1 MKKIVLS
8 LICLLSFFNIQAQ
21 TTTDRVI
28 TTAVPF
34 LMITADARAAAMG
47 DVGVATSA
55 DGFSQQHNPAKFA
68 FSLQEHGVTVGY
80 TPYLRE
86 IVDDI
91 NLGQFGY
98 FYRINERSAAA
109 ASLRYFGLGDI
120 ILTEGP
126 NDPGRTVSPSELAF
140 DVSYSLRLSE
150 RFAMA
155 VAGRYIRSALK
166 IPDATSDASAASTFA
181 VDLAGYY
188 QSEQIAYSDFDGRW
202 RAGFNFQNMGPKI
215 KYDDDEFSAN
225 YLPANLKLGA
235 GFDFILDE
243 YSTVGVTLEANK
255 LMVPTPQKVTDKN
268 GDGIINNED
277 SVIVDEE
284 YQKTNWVSGMFQS
297 FGDAPDGFS
306 EELRE
311 FTLGAG
317 VEYTY
322 MDSFA
327 FRLGYFNEHETKG
340 ARKYFTLGAGFKY
353 TSIKI
358 DVSYLLSTSKVNNPL
373 ENTLRFSLT
382 FNFGDSYDE
391 Y

>member
-1 MKKIVLS
+1 S
-8 LICLLSFFNIQAQ
+8 FICLLSFLNIQAQ
-21 TTTDRVI
+21 TDANRVI

-34 LMITADARAAAMG
+34 LLIPADARSAGMG
-47 DVGVATSA
+47 DVGVATTA
-55 DGFSQQHNPAKFA
+55 DGYSQQHNPAKYA
-68 FSLQEHGVTVGY
+68 FSLKEHGISMSY
-80 TPYLRE
+80 TPYLTE
-86 IVDDI
+86 IVNDI
-91 NLGQFGY
+91 NLGQLNY
-98 FYRINERSAAA
+98 FYRLNERSAAA

-126 NDPGRTVSPSELAF
+126 NDPGRTVSPNEIAF

-155 VAGRYIRSALK
+155 VGGRYIRSGLRH
-166 IPDATSDASAASTFA
+166 PDATSDASAANTFA
-181 VDLAGYY
+181 VDIAGYY

-243 YSTVGVTLEANK
+243 YSTVGVTLETTK

-268 GDGIINNED
+268 GDGIIDGQD
-277 SVIVDEE
+277 SALVDEE
-284 YQKTNWVSGMFQS
+284 YQKTNWFSGMMQS
-297 FGDAPDGFS
+297 FNDAPDGFS
-306 EELRE
+306 EELKE

-317 VEYTY
+317 VEYSY

-327 FRLGYFNEHETKG
+327 FRLGY
-340 ARKYFTLGAGFKY
+340 
-353 TSIKI
+353 
-358 DVSYLLSTSKVNNPL
+358 
-373 ENTLRFSLT
+373 
-382 FNFGDSYDE
+382 
-391 Y
+391 

>member
-1 MKKIVLS
+1 MRKIVLS
-8 LICLLSFFNIQAQ
+8 LICLLSFLNIQAQ
-21 TTTDRVI
+21 TATDRVI

-34 LMITADARAAAMG
+34 LMITADARAAGMG

-155 VAGRYIRSALK
+155 VAGRYIRSGLK

-181 VDLAGYY
+181 VDVAGYY

-202 RAGFNFQNMGPKI
+202 RAGFNFQNMGPKV
-215 KYDDDEFSAN
+215 KYDDDEFSSN
-225 YLPANLKLGA
+225 FLPANLKLGA

-268 GDGIINNED
+268 GDGVIDHED
-277 SVIVDEE
+277 SAIVSDE
-284 YQKTNWVSGMFQS
+284 YQKTNWFSGMFQS

-317 VEYTY
+317 VEYSY

-358 DVSYLLSTSKVNNPL
+358 DISYLLSTSKVNNPL

>member
-68 FSLQEHGVTVGY
+68 FSLQEHGISVGY
-80 TPYLRE
+80 TPYLTE
-86 IVDDI
+86 IVNDI
-91 NLGQFGY
+91 NLGQLGY

-120 ILTEGP
+120 ILTEGRD
-126 NDPGRTVSPSELAF
+126 DPGRTVSPSELAF

-155 VAGRYIRSALK
+155 VAGRYIRSGLK

-268 GDGIINNED
+268 GDGVIDNQD
-277 SVIVDEE
+277 SAIVDEE

-297 FGDAPDGFS
+297 FNDAPDGFS

>member
-1 MKKIVLS
+1 MRKIVLS
-8 LICLLSFFNIQAQ
+8 LICLLPFLNIQAQ
-21 TTTDRVI
+21 TVADRVI

-34 LMITADARAAAMG
+34 LMITADARAAGMG

-68 FSLQEHGVTVGY
+68 FSLQEHGITVGY
-80 TPYLRE
+80 TPYLTE
-86 IVDDI
+86 IVNDI
-91 NLGQFGY
+91 NLGQLGY

-155 VAGRYIRSALK
+155 VAGRYIRSGLK

-181 VDLAGYY
+181 VDIAGYY

-268 GDGIINNED
+268 GDGVIDNQD
-277 SVIVDEE
+277 SAIVDEE

-297 FGDAPDGFS
+297 FNDAPDGFS

-317 VEYTY
+317 VEYSY
-322 MDSFA
+322 MDSFS